1 MDTQGRGR
9 LISRLVDHGATEV
22 ETRELFKQS
31 QVIWQLAEGVEVS
44 ETCVALEEFMSNAAR
59 NAQSA
64 INVIARMEGNED
76 HDLVAA
82 MKKYVE
88 DTGQS
93 IKEVDD
99 RLKEKESSLSA
110 LFSEIPDESE
120 DEVSWRNLI
129 GRRNVIAHKLLSVD
143 NKQVYEEAKRDF
155 ASLHQLLSNIYFV
168 PTLTNWE
175 NNKGF
180 SVFLKPTIFHTLRPV
195 TARDQKIRTGE
206 ALIFIC
212 EDIHEGFLSFRM
224 GRSID
229 NKLLLASSRIG
240 TFPFSI
246 RKFNNPHLA

>member
-9 LISRLVDHGATEV
+9 LTSRLVGHGATEV
-22 ETRELFKQS
+22 EIPELFKQS

-168 PTLTNWE
+168 PTITN
-175 NNKGF
+175 
-180 SVFLKPTIFHTLRPV
+180 
-195 TARDQKIRTGE
+195 
-206 ALIFIC
+206 
-212 EDIHEGFLSFRM
+212 
-224 GRSID
+224 
-229 NKLLLASSRIG
+229 
-240 TFPFSI
+240 
-246 RKFNNPHLA
+246 